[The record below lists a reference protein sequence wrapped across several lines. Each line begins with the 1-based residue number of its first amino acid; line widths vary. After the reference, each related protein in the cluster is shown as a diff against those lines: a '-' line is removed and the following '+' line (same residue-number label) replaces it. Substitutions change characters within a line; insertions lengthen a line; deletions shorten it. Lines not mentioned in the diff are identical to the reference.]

1 MRPFPTLILAMS
13 LASTFTL
20 AYADVADAAAQE
32 SVRVISNQQVRAMK
46 IRMDVEG
53 TVITA
58 TLEDNATSRDF
69 LSLLPLTLTLQDYA
83 ATEKISDPPRRLS
96 TAGAPPGS
104 DPSPGD
110 ISYYAPWGNLALFYS
125 DSGYASGL
133 VKLGKLDSGVE
144 ALHRAGPLQVTIEV
158 IEK

>member
-1 MRPFPTLILAMS
+1 MS
-13 LASTFTL
+13 LAGTIAL
-20 AYADVADAAAQE
+20 AGAEATDAAAQE
-32 SVRVISNQQVRAMK
+32 SARVTYDQQVRSMK

-69 LSLLPLTLTLQDYA
+69 VSLLPLTLTLQDYA
-83 ATEKISDPPRRLS
+83 ATEKISDPPRKLS

-104 DPSPGD
+104 DPSIGD
-110 ISYYAPWGNLALFYS
+110 ISYYAPWGNLALFYR

-133 VKLGKLDSGVE
+133 VKLGKIDSGVE
-144 ALHRAGPLQVTIEV
+144 ALRRSGSLRVTIELS
-158 IEK
+158 EK